1 MTHQKKKNSK
11 ISQQNNSGPVTYK
24 NDKEIAT

>member
-11 ISQQNNSGPVTYK
+11 ISQQNNSGTVKYK
-24 NDKEIAT
+24 NYKEIAT